1 MNTITSLLLLS
12 LLFFTIQAGYQ
23 YEFWLFSDSCSGN
36 PTYSYKSEGDCGIS
50 DKSDSSSNTKYVK
63 VTYELG
69 TGDYTVYEYNDKDC
83 KDENR
88 NFKIKNNELDKCI
101 KNLISSYKFKLF
113 FVCFAGQSKVLLDNN
128 EKVQLSDLEVGQSIA
143 SYGGGFSEVY
153 TFLDYQN
160 DIYLDF
166 LEIHYLEENGK
177 TGKIALSHEHLIL
190 ASRKG
195 DAQYVLAKEVKMGD
209 YIYKS
214 NNGSVIP
221 VIVSKISVGKYKGAI
236 APATMDGTVIVDDI
250 VVSSYAG
257 ISHNVAHTIFAPLR
271 LAYKISPSLV
281 STDLSGMHPY
291 AKVLYDTFSNWVQ
304 HPHPTF
310 APFSL
315 ESN

>member
-1 MNTITSLLLLS
+1 
-12 LLFFTIQAGYQ
+12 LLFFTINAGYQ

-50 DKSDSSSNTKYVK
+50 SNSDSSSSSSTYVK

-88 NFKIKNNELDKCI
+88 NFKIKHDDLDKC
-101 KNLISSYKFKLF
+101 LSSFLSSYRFKLF
-113 FVCFAGQSKVLLDNN
+113 FVCFPGRSQVLLDNL
-128 EKVQLSDLEVGQSIA
+128 EKVQLSDLKVGQSIA
-143 SYGGGFSEVY
+143 TNGGFSEVY
-153 TFLDYQN
+153 TFLDYEN

-166 LEIHYLEENGK
+166 LEIHYMEENGK

-190 ASRKG
+190 AKRKG
-195 DAQYVLAKEVKMGD
+195 DAQYVLAKEIKMGD
-209 YIYKS
+209 YIFKS
-214 NNGSVIP
+214 NNGSVTP
-221 VIVSKISVGKYKGAI
+221 VIVSKLSVGKYKGAI
-236 APATMDGTVIVDDI
+236 APATMDGTAIVDDI

-257 ISHNVAHTIFAPLR
+257 ISHNVAHIIFTPLR
-271 LAYKISPSLV
+271 LAYKMSPSLV
-281 STDLSGMHPY
+281 STDLNGMHPY